1 MELQTVTIFRNWVEL
16 AADLPSD
23 KERGQF
29 YHAVCQYA
37 LDGTEPELSG
47 ILKHYFTLIRPVL
60 DKSAKRKKAQEKS
73 VAKRK
78 QADLQNDLQ
87 NDLQTELQND
97 AQTDLQADLQNELQN
112 NSQSESLRVSI
123 RVREKELPNGN
134 SKKKNPIKLFPTFVE
149 IIPEK
154 LCTDAFKAKWQEW
167 EHYRR
172 NRKKPI
178 SEAAATKQL
187 AMLVELSEAEA
198 IAAIDQSIQNDYQ
211 GLFPPKGI
219 SPDNSKKQK
228 DYTGV

>member
-37 LDGTEPELSG
+37 LDGIEPELSG

-78 QADLQNDLQ
+78 ENELQNDLQ
-87 NDLQTELQND
+87 NNSQNETENELQND
-97 AQTDLQADLQNELQN
+97 LQTDVQNDLQTDL
-112 NSQSESLRVSI
+112 VSI
-123 RVREKELPNGN
+123 RVRVREKELPIGN
-134 SKKKNPIKLFPTFVE
+134 SKKKNPIKLYPTF
-149 IIPEK
+149 IDLIPEK

-178 SEAAATKQL
+178 SEAAATRQL
-187 AMLVELSEAEA
+187 AMLVDLSESEA

-219 SPDNSKKQK
+219 FPDKTQKQK